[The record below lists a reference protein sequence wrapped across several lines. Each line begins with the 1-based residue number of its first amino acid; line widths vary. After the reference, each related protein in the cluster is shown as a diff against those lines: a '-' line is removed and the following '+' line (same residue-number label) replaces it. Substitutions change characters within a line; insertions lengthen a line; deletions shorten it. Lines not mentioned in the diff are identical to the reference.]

1 MTPSVAQAYRIYSS
15 RHAVYEA
22 VGSDTFILA
31 TPVKNVL
38 STCDPAVIHQVFT
51 RAKDFP
57 PDLAPI
63 KVLEVYGR
71 SLVSTKGDEWKVHR
85 RLVNNGLSTDA
96 QVLAWEEGSFQAE
109 GLVQHW
115 LETGASVQ
123 NLRRF
128 TSTLVLHVLS
138 RSFYGKRRYWAAE
151 EEVPPNHTM
160 SFSGAKRTLLESL
173 KLIAILPRP
182 LLTRLPFASTKAAAE
197 SYFEWSAYMKEMR
210 QDILDHADERMKKP
224 KKTLLEHLVLARL
237 DHEDV
242 QNLHEDYAL
251 SNIFLVMLAGLETT
265 GSTLAFTMMLLAIYP
280 EWQKR
285 IQSHLDDYFGD
296 RPREE
301 WNMQQDYEALRE
313 SVLWAAMHESMRVY
327 GVVQHLFRETE
338 TSVSVQDSAGVQH
351 TIPPQTA
358 CMLNFAACHH
368 NPANWAPEDGTA
380 ERRAELADSPALN
393 FQPERFLANKQA
405 GKSNP
410 SGPTFFPFGQGW
422 RQCPGERFAAV
433 EMTAVFATIYKS
445 YSVELEVPGET
456 LAQCQGDAQK
466 AWEVT
471 RDEAIRTLWIE
482 AKASIRAQMSGERH
496 LKFKVTP
503 RSQKA

>member
-1 MTPSVAQAYRIYSS
+1 M
-15 RHAVYEA
+15 
-22 VGSDTFILA
+22 
-31 TPVKNVL
+31 
-38 STCDPAVIHQVFT
+38 T

-71 SLVSTKGDEWKVHR
+71 SLVSTKGDEWKIHR
-85 RLVNNGLSTDA
+85 RLVNNGLATDA

-115 LETGASVQ
+115 LETGGTVE
-123 NLRRF
+123 NLRKF
-128 TSTLVLHVLS
+128 TTTLVLHVLS
-138 RSFYGKRRYWAAE
+138 RSFYGKRRYWATE

-160 SFSGAKRTLLESL
+160 SFSGAKRTLLQSL

-197 SYFEWSAYMKEMR
+197 SYDEWSAYMKEMR
-210 QDILDHADERMKKP
+210 QDILDHADERMKNP
-224 KKTLLEHLVLARL
+224 KKSLLEHLVLARL
-237 DHEDV
+237 DQEDV

-285 IQSHLDDYFGD
+285 VQTHLDDHFGD
-296 RPREE
+296 RPRKE

-313 SVLWAAMHESMRVY
+313 GVLWAVMHESMRVY
-327 GVVQHLFRETE
+327 GVVQHLWRETE
-338 TSVSVQDSAGVQH
+338 TPVSVQDSAGALH

-368 NPANWAPEDGTA
+368 NPANWAPANGA
-380 ERRAELADSPALN
+380 AAQRAELANSPALN
-393 FQPERFLANKQA
+393 FQPERFLGNRQA

-410 SGPTFFPFGQGW
+410 SAPTFFPFGQGW

-445 YSVELEVPGET
+445 YSVELEVPAET
-456 LAQCQGDAQK
+456 LTECQGDAQK

-471 RDEAIRTLWIE
+471 RDEAIRTLWSE

-496 LKFKVTP
+496 LRFKVTS
-503 RSQKA
+503 RNQKA